1 MFDLLPEMVRITGN
15 DTRDGSQQRVTS
27 NKSSNQF
34 SDQYGFG
41 SVARVSLTDPKYK
54 AMHSP
59 VVQNWRVQRNF
70 STIAP

>member
-1 MFDLLPEMVRITGN
+1 VSSNKTL
-15 DTRDGSQQRVTS
+15 DGSQQCVTS
-27 NKSSNQF
+27 NESGNQF
-34 SDQYGFG
+34 GFG

-59 VVQNWRVQRNF
+59 VVQNWRVQRNS

>member
-1 MFDLLPEMVRITGN
+1 VSSNKTP
-15 DTRDGSQQRVTS
+15 DGSQQCVTS

-41 SVARVSLTDPKYK
+41 SVVRVSLTVSKYK
-54 AMHSP
+54 MMHSP
-59 VVQNWRVQRNF
+59 VVQNWRVQRNS

>member
-1 MFDLLPEMVRITGN
+1 VSSNKTL
-15 DTRDGSQQRVTS
+15 DGSQQCVTS

-59 VVQNWRVQRNF
+59 VGQNWRVQRNF